1 MRRFDSRLDLG
12 WSKFLKDKISFD
24 ILMYL
29 NFTFLPDLGKDM
41 QTSPEKLDLEAQN
54 SIPAGSSSLCS
65 RLRLN
70 EGPHGS
76 QPPVG
81 TDPTS
86 SSILCLINVSCSWFY
101 AGTLAQAV
109 RPLPSRRNSQ
119 SKDSGECDI
128 WMLCSHCPW
137 WLSAQINCN
146 LQITQACLL
155 SALCSPHSP
164 CPSNSSW
171 QGFQEQFPEV

>member
-1 MRRFDSRLDLG
+1 
-12 WSKFLKDKISFD
+12 
-24 ILMYL
+24 MYL

-109 RPLPSRRNSQ
+109 RLCLQEETANQRTPENVTFGCSVATVPGDSQ
-119 SKDSGECDI
+119 LKSTVIYK
-128 WMLCSHCPW
+128 
-137 WLSAQINCN
+137 
-146 LQITQACLL
+146 
-155 SALCSPHSP
+155 
-164 CPSNSSW
+164 
-171 QGFQEQFPEV
+171 